1 MTDLREVAMQNQ
13 IDSLAAENRDLSAV
27 NKDLSSEVQR
37 LKEQNAFLRKNLFGR
52 KSEKTKVVFDGQI
65 NLFDEAEQEAK
76 KSAPEPELQTVQEHT
91 RKKNTG
97 QRREMLENLPHE
109 KKLFTLSEE
118 ERSCKRCG
126 TELVSMGEQLIRTE
140 VQFIPAEIKV
150 IDIYQETFECRA
162 CRKEQHFS
170 IEKPNLPKPVLAH
183 SMASASSIA
192 HVMMQKYFYAVPLS
206 RQEKEWHTLG
216 IKLSRG
222 TMANWIILSARDW
235 LQPITALLKDELLKE
250 PCLHAD
256 ETPVQVLG
264 EKGRKNTT
272 KSYMW
277 LYASGKYEPLH
288 KIRLFDYQASRSGSC
303 AKEYLQGFHGYLHTD
318 AYAGYEKVQDVTRCL
333 CWAHARRY
341 FVDAVAPGID
351 DLSESLAKEG
361 IEQINKL
368 FEIEK
373 ELADLS
379 IEERQEQRLQ
389 REKPLLQ
396 AFWSWIETRKGSVLP
411 KSRLCQAMNYAAA
424 NRKGLEAYLQ
434 DGRCNI
440 SNNLAE
446 GSIRPFTIG
455 RKNWLFSGSPKGA
468 TASAAVYSLIE
479 TCKANEIDP
488 YKYLIY
494 LLEHLPNEPF
504 QRQPEILQKYL
515 PWSSEVLSNCK

>member
-1 MTDLREVAMQNQ
+1 MTDLRETAMQNQ
-13 IDSLAAENRDLSAV
+13 IDSLTAK
-27 NKDLSSEVQR
+27 NKNLSSEIQR

-76 KSAPEPELQTVQEHT
+76 KSAPEPELQTVQEHK
-91 RKKNTG
+91 RKKQTG

-109 KKLFTLSEE
+109 KKVFTLSQE

-140 VQFIPAEIKV
+140 VQFIPAKVKV

-170 IEKPNLPKPVLAH
+170 IEKPVLPKPVLAH

-192 HVMMQKYFYAVPLS
+192 HIMLQKYFYAVPLS
-206 RQEKEWHTLG
+206 RQEKEWLTLG
-216 IKLSRG
+216 VKLSRG
-222 TMANWIILSARDW
+222 TMANWIILAARDW
-235 LQPITALLKDELLKE
+235 LLPVVDLLKDELLRE
-250 PCLHAD
+250 TCLHAD
-256 ETPVQVLG
+256 ETPVQKKKK
-264 EKGRKNTT
+264 KGRKNTT

-277 LYASGKYEPLH
+277 LYTSGKYEPLH
-288 KIRLFDYQASRSGSC
+288 KIRLFDYQPSRSGSC
-303 AKEYLQGFHGYLHTD
+303 AKEYLEGFHGFLHTD

-341 FVDAVAPGID
+341 FVYAIAPGVD
-351 DLSESLAKEG
+351 DLSGSLANEG
-361 IEQINKL
+361 IGQINKL
-368 FEIEK
+368 FAIEQ
-373 ELADLS
+373 ELAELLPDK
-379 IEERQEQRLQ
+379 RQEARLQ

-396 AFWSWIETRKGSVLP
+396 AFWSWIETQKGNVLP
-411 KSRLCQAMNYAAA
+411 KSKLFQAMNYAAA

-468 TASAAVYSLIE
+468 TASAAIYSLME

-515 PWSSEVLSNCK
+515 PWSLEVINRCK